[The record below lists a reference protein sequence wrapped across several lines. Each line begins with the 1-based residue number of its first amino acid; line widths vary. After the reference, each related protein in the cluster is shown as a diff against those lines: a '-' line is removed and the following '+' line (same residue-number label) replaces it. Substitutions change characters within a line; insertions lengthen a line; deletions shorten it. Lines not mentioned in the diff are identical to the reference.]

1 MSIIKVQG
9 ASKIFRQKQGRRLL
23 KDQVKTVIRR
33 RQENGF
39 YALRNI
45 TFQVE
50 RGESVAFIGAN
61 GAGKSTLLA
70 MLCGLAVPD
79 EGTVEVDG
87 PVAALLE
94 LASGFHPDLTGRENV
109 LLNAAFLGLAR
120 KQALERFDSIVQFA
134 ELTEFIDQPLRT
146 YSSGMILRL
155 GFAVA
160 VHCDPEL
167 VIVDEVLAVG
177 DAAFQAKC
185 MGKIREIR
193 NAGKAMLLVT
203 HNPRMVLELCDRA
216 IWLHQGELIKDG
228 KSAEILDAYRDFLDH
243 PNTEPIPEAA
253 RVMSPS
259 GEPPRD
265 NAGRADSKTSG

>member
-1 MSIIKVQG
+1 MSIIKVHG

-23 KDQVKTVIRR
+23 KDQVKAVVRR
-33 RQENGF
+33 RQESGF

-45 TFQVE
+45 TFEVG

-70 MLCGLAVPD
+70 MLCGLAMPD

-109 LLNAAFLGLAR
+109 LLNAAFLGLSR
-120 KQALERFDSIVQFA
+120 KQALERFDAIVQFA

-185 MGKIREIR
+185 MDKIREIR
-193 NAGKAMLLVT
+193 KAGKAMLLVT
-203 HNPRMVLELCDRA
+203 HNPGMVLELCDRA

-228 KSAEILDAYRDFLDH
+228 RSAETLAAYLDFLKR
-243 PNTEPIPEAA
+243 PNADPIPEAVG
-253 RVMSPS
+253 VMNS
-259 GEPPRD
+259 GGEAPRGK
-265 NAGRADSKTSG
+265 AGRAASKTRG